1 MSKIILLF
9 LIFLKIGAFSFGG
22 GYAMLPFIQ
31 QEFINKYHF
40 ITNQE
45 FLDLLAIS
53 QSTPGPIAINSATF
67 VGFKTAGFW
76 GSLAAS
82 IGVVIFSLIGLTII
96 SHLLDKF
103 MNNKRV
109 ENLLLVLRPIT
120 LGFILAAA
128 VSSGK
133 ELHWGVYEIIAFL
146 VALYLLKKEKI
157 GSIAIVF
164 VFGAIGVLMTLI

>member
-82 IGVVIFSLIGLTII
+82 VGVVIFSLIGLTII

-103 MNNKRV
+103 KDNKKV
-109 ENLLLVLRPIT
+109 ENLLTVLRPIT

-128 VSSGK
+128 VSSSK
-133 ELHWGVYEIIAFL
+133 EITWGAYDIIAFL
-146 VALYLLKKEKI
+146 VALYLLKKEKV

-164 VFGAIGVLMTLI
+164 IFGAIGIFMAFL